1 MQRNTDFHFTPAAR
15 EKLAT
20 LLPDNAAAIDML
32 ERRCARY
39 KKHEQDFEDE
49 PSIDSIRIALRPF
62 HRALARVFDTLDEMP
77 DCGKEMLEEWYWG
90 ADSDGRHDL
99 ENLKGE
105 VDIWM
110 GMRFRKGPSLRTRR
124 VRRSLDGDVAR
135 ILVRHGVRVSTY
147 RDGTLAKVL
156 LIILN
161 AVGYSIEGI
170 SQNSLSAAV
179 AGTQKTT
186 RRQRVEVAQE

>member
-1 MQRNTDFHFTPAAR
+1 MQRTTDFHFTPDTR
-15 EKLAT
+15 KQLAT

-110 GMRFRKGPSLRTRR
+110 GMRFRKGPSFRTLR
-124 VRRSLDGDVAR
+124 VRHSLECDLGG
-135 ILVRHGVRVSTY
+135 ILGRHGVPVSKY
-147 RDGTLAKVL
+147 QDGTLANVL
-156 LIILN
+156 LVCFG
-161 AVGYSIEGI
+161 AVGISIQGV
-170 SQNSLSAAV
+170 SQASLSRAAA
-179 AGTQKTT
+179 AGSQTIKG
-186 RRQRVEVAQE
+186 